1 MQAFFSRWWRLAAI
15 LTLLVLMALVWS
27 RRDWLDP
34 EALRAWLEAWSV
46 WAPLIFM
53 AVYALLTVLMVPGA
67 ALTLVGGAVF
77 GLAFGTLWNLL
88 GATAGAALAFLIARY
103 LAAEPVR
110 RRVGGRLLKLIEGV
124 EREGWRFVVF
134 TRLVP
139 LFPFVLLNYGLGLT
153 RIPFAH
159 YLLATLIAML
169 PGALAYTWLG
179 HAGGAA
185 LRGDKDAITQALLA
199 LAALA
204 LVSYLP
210 RLLRK
215 RRTDSE

>member
-1 MQAFFSRWWRLAAI
+1 MQPSRLRWWRLVAV
-15 LTLLVLMALVWS
+15 TLLVVAMAVAWS
-27 RRDWLDP
+27 HRDWLAAD
-34 EALRAWLEAWSV
+34 ALRAWLSERAA
-46 WAPLIFM
+46 WAPLVFM

-77 GLAFGTLWNLL
+77 GLAWGTLWNLL
-88 GATAGAALAFLIARY
+88 GATTGAALAFLVARH

-110 RRVGGRLLKLIEGV
+110 RRAGGRLLKLIEGV
-124 EREGWRFVVF
+124 EEEGWRFVVF

-139 LFPFVLLNYGLGLT
+139 LFPFVLLNYGFGLT
-153 RIPFAH
+153 RIPFSH
-159 YLLATLIAML
+159 YLIATLLTML

-185 LRGDKDAITQALLA
+185 LRGDDNAVTQALLA

-204 LVSYLP
+204 VVSYLP

-215 RRTDSE
+215 RRVDPD